1 MTYGQPYAPLDLRT
15 ARAAAAARLRDALA
29 QALHDVH
36 LCLYGPCGPGGR
48 EAACARV
55 LAAIELRNYAAD
67 LCERDPD
74 CPEEWRSAIAIAD
87 AVIAELVDACGVLK
101 LRER

>member
-1 MTYGQPYAPLDLRT
+1 MAYGQPYAPVDLRL

-29 QALHDVH
+29 QALHAVH

-55 LAAIELRNYAAD
+55 LMVIDMRNYASD
-67 LCERDPD
+67 LCERDPE
-74 CPEEWRSAIAIAD
+74 CPDEWRGAIAIVD
-87 AVIAELVDACGVLK
+87 AVIAELVDACGVLR